1 MENYRNIELFKSLN
15 DSDIVKLMSNIYF
28 QKKKFRKND
37 IIVHSGTTCNSLKVI
52 TNGSAYT
59 QMNNLGDKIIKIAD
73 IGRGQVIAISFIFG
87 NNNLIPVDV
96 IANEDCEIIIFQKEA
111 IHKMITLNDKILDA
125 FLKALS
131 NQTQFLTQKIK
142 FLNFNTIK
150 EKLMYFLKEQSSL
163 QKSKIIT
170 INSTQQQ
177 IAELFGVTRPS
188 LARTLKGLELEG
200 KIKHLSAKT
209 IEILY

>member
-37 IIVHSGTTCNSLKVI
+37 IIVHSGTTCNNLKVI

>member
-1 MENYRNIELFKSLN
+1 MENYKKIELFKSLS
-15 DSDIVKLMSNIYF
+15 DSEIIKLMANILF
-28 QKKKFRKND
+28 QKKKYKKND
-37 IIVHSGTTCNSLKVI
+37 IIVYSGTNCNSLKVVLS
-52 TNGSAYT
+52 GSAYT
-59 QMNNLGDKIIKIAD
+59 QMNNMGDKVIKIAD
-73 IGRGQVIAISFIFG
+73 IGTGQVIAISFIFG
-87 NNNLIPVDV
+87 NNNIVPVDV

-150 EKLMYFLKEQSSL
+150 EKLMYFLKEKSSL
-163 QKSKIIT
+163 QKSDIIT
-170 INSTQQQ
+170 IHSTQQQ

-188 LARTLKGLELEG
+188 LARALKALELEG